1 MKVTG
6 GRSCYTKQMSPPR
19 FRRKGSAETERSLSC
34 GLRSR
39 LGGHL
44 ALDLEQLLDALVHRE
59 HGLDLRDAQAAL
71 VGDVVDTALGLGVLA
86 MDATDRELEVLG
98 ELLEVGTRAHVREL
112 DVHARAHCRPE
123 VGGTRRHS
131 TVLGMVRERQRR
143 IEDRHHAGETI
154 EDLADVAALLHRD
167 DAELVLLVGPHERRL
182 VGVVE
187 DAASARPVVVGT
199 DDLEEAVTLLE
210 EEVIVHELLADVLV
224 HALERVEIAGEIA
237 SELLLERRR
246 GALHDLEA
254 LLLGDHRRERV
265 ALEVAAHADARRD
278 DGLPRRIDRI
288 GRDLVHVEVRHV
300 VPREPVVVGDER
312 AEERLEHV
320 VRLGVAGVGADSG
333 VEVQRA
339 ADDRHAQR
347 EVGRGALLEKLVAR
361 ALIERREVL
370 QHQHLG
376 VEGRG
381 IGHRS
386 GVTVGGVSLRLHE

>member
-1 MKVTG
+1 MLTV
-6 GRSCYTKQMSPPR
+6 
-19 FRRKGSAETERSLSC
+19 
-34 GLRSR
+34 
-39 LGGHL
+39 
-44 ALDLEQLLDALVHRE
+44 DA
-59 HGLDLRDAQAAL
+59 A
-71 VGDVVDTALGLGVLA
+71 
-86 MDATDRELEVLG
+86 DREPEVLG
-98 ELLEVGTRAHVREL
+98 ELLEVRSRADVREL
-112 DVHARAHCRPE
+112 HVDGRAHRGAE
-123 VGGTRRHS
+123 VGRTRGDRA
-131 TVLGMVRERQRR
+131 VLLVVRERQGVV
-143 IEDRHHAGETI
+143 EDRHHAGETI
-154 EDLADVAALLHRD
+154 EDLADVSALLHRD

-187 DAASARPVVVGT
+187 DAAAARPVVVGT

-210 EEVIVHELLADVLV
+210 QEVIVHELLADVLV
-224 HALERVEIAGEIA
+224 HPLERVEIAGEVA
-237 SELLLERRR
+237 SELLLERRG
-246 GALHDLEA
+246 GALHDLET

-278 DGLPRRIDRI
+278 DRLPRRIDRI
-288 GRDLVHVEVRHV
+288 GRDLVHVEIRHV

-347 EVGRGALLEKLVAR
+347 EAGRGALLEKLVAGT
-361 ALIERREVL
+361 LIERREVL
-370 QHQHLG
+370 QHQHLL

-386 GVTVGGVSLRLHE
+386 GVTVGGMSLRLHE